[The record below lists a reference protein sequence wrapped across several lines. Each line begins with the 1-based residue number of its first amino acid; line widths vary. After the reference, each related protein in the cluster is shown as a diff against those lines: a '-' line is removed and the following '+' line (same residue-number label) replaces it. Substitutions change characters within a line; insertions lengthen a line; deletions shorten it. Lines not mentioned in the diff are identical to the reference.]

1 MAINYEPVGWD
12 TTKHFN
18 PTNMNHMDGGIKA
31 ACDKVDE
38 HDSEIAEINSN
49 LDASLENYNN
59 TYADFCVEK
68 RCGICQI
75 MFNCTVE
82 SNIIADAWEKIATVN
97 TAYRPRTNWVDMKIS
112 KLGVKYGIMVETNGN
127 VYIMPIGTQISA
139 GDYLI
144 ASMSYVSSTF

>member
-49 LDASLENYNN
+49 LNSTNLQTLQSASSNGVISDALNVNLKNAYGVLNRPCVVTEELTTLNKPTDCAWGIRETLFLNENMVIVRI
-59 TYADFCVEK
+59 T
-68 RCGICQI
+68 
-75 MFNCTVE
+75 
-82 SNIIADAWEKIATVN
+82 
-97 TAYRPRTNWVDMKIS
+97 
-112 KLGVKYGIMVETNGN
+112 GVKTGGSQSAVWTNCYNFGSWTGW
-127 VYIMPIGTQISA
+127 V
-139 GDYLI
+139 
-144 ASMSYVSSTF
+144 

>member
-49 LDASLENYNN
+49 LKHGVCNLIGFSTEMLKKTIYFDTPFETTPNVVISP
-59 TYADFCVEK
+59 TYVEYEGGDNLFK
-68 RCGICQI
+68 YIALDSI
-75 MFNCTVE
+75 TTE
-82 SNIIADAWEKIATVN
+82 SFTIVYKANSISDSWPWNVNWIAMA
-97 TAYRPRTNWVDMKIS
+97 
-112 KLGVKYGIMVETNGN
+112 
-127 VYIMPIGTQISA
+127 
-139 GDYLI
+139 
-144 ASMSYVSSTF
+144 